1 MSKRFKPVLA
11 LVLSLF
17 MSVSTL
23 SNTYTVF
30 AEDETAVQTDEQTS
44 EDTSTEEGTQEEV
57 NQEEDT
63 TSNPVS
69 EEEQLGDSSMMEYF
83 LVDNPTLTSGSAEN
97 FVLSMNDVNGY
108 SDFSITVQKMDGTT
122 FDLEASEQ
130 ADKLVKFTKDFSSA
144 DKGEYSVTTLHYS
157 YNGEKYYLNFS
168 DLGMDVKFGVDQE
181 YAGYDETLP
190 DMTQD
195 IVEDDELNSAVVQVM
210 NLDDASEEVAEG
222 IMASN
227 PEAAMALVD
236 ENSDIATQ
244 ANEGVTICLD
254 PGHGGN
260 DSGAIGVNNVYEKN
274 LTLKI
279 AQYCKQE
286 LEKYNCHVVMTRTG
300 DTNPSLEDRA
310 NFAKS
315 QGAQYLISI
324 HLNSAAGGGAVGA
337 EVYYPNTNWRPD
349 ISQNGKNVAQAIQ
362 NQLVSLGIRDRGIKF
377 RTIDTNEYPDPFRYD
392 DGSVAD
398 YYGIIRNA
406 KYNGLTGM
414 IIEHCFI
421 NNVSDYNNYLNSD
434 AKLQKLGVAD
444 ANGIVSALGLTKAS
458 ENSVVTSSP
467 SISYQTHVQDYGWQS
482 WKLNGEVSGTVG
494 QSKRLEGINIKLSNI
509 NGSIEYK
516 THVQDIGWQDWK
528 SNGQMSGTS
537 GQSKRLEAI
546 QIKLS
551 GEVANQYDIYYRVH
565 AQDYGWLDWA
575 KNGES
580 AGTEGYSKR
589 LEGIQI
595 VLVKKGENAPGST
608 NRPFIC
614 KMIKYQTHVQNIG
627 WQGEKADGEMSG
639 TTGQSLRLEAIKI
652 QLSSSIDGGIVYKT
666 HVQDYGWQNFVANG
680 QASGTSGQ
688 AKRLEAIQIQLT
700 GNAKNQ
706 YDLYYRVHAQNFGW
720 LGWAKNGESAGTA
733 GYSYRLEGI
742 QIVLVPKGGN
752 SPGSTSKHYYNKGYA
767 PDDENVYLPIMG
779 STQTSVDQ
787 MVRYYNANASG
798 YDTFKS
804 KYDGKYDGCLAKGG
818 ASTINQFAQIVYE
831 EAIAEGVK
839 PEVVFTQCMKETA
852 FLKYGGE
859 VNPNQYNFAGIGATG
874 SVHGAS
880 FENVRMGIRAQVQHL
895 KAYGSLDKLINQ
907 CVDPRFN
914 LVSRGSAKYVEW
926 LGKKENPTGSG
937 WATSKNYGHDI
948 VNMINVLLNK

>member
-63 TSNPVS
+63 TSNPVN
-69 EEEQLGDSSMMEYF
+69 EEQLGDSSMMEYF

-97 FVLSMNDVNGY
+97 FVLSMNDANGY
-108 SDFSITVQKMDGTT
+108 SDFSITVQKTDGTT

-130 ADKLVKFTKDFSSA
+130 VDKLVKFTKDFSSA
-144 DKGEYSVTTLHYS
+144 DKGEYSVTTLHYT
-157 YNGEKYYLNFS
+157 YNGGKYYLNFS

-181 YAGYDETLP
+181 YSGYDETLP

-195 IVEDDELNSAVVQVM
+195 IVEDDELNSAVVQVT

-300 DTNPSLEDRA
+300 DTNPSLEERA
-310 NFAKS
+310 DYAKS

-324 HLNSAAGGGAVGA
+324 HLNSAAGGGAGGA
-337 EVYYPNTNWRPD
+337 EVYYPNTHWRPD

-362 NQLVSLGIRDRGIKF
+362 SQLVSLGLYDRGIKF
-377 RTIDTNEYPDPFRYD
+377 RTIDTNIYPDPFRYD
-392 DGSVAD
+392 DSSVAD

-458 ENSVVTSSP
+458 ENSVVSSSP

-482 WKLNGEVSGTVG
+482 WKSNGEVSGTVG

-546 QIKLS
+546 KVKLS
-551 GEVANQYDIYYRVH
+551 GEAANQYDVYYRVH

-608 NRPFIC
+608 SRPFIY

-666 HVQDYGWQNFVANG
+666 HVQDYGWLNFVTNG
-680 QASGTSGQ
+680 QASGTTGQ
-688 AKRLEAIQIQLT
+688 AKRLEAIQMQLT

-752 SPGSTSKHYYNKGYA
+752 APGSTSKHYYNKGYA
-767 PDDENVYLPIMG
+767 PDDENIYLPIMG

-787 MVRYYNANASG
+787 MVRYYNANTSG

-804 KYDGKYDGCLAKGG
+804 KYDGKYDGSLAEGG

-874 SVHGAS
+874 SVHGAT

>member
-63 TSNPVS
+63 TSNPVN
-69 EEEQLGDSSMMEYF
+69 EEQLGDSSMMEYF
-83 LVDNPTLTSGSAEN
+83 LVDNPTLTSGSTEN
-97 FVLSMNDVNGY
+97 FVLSMNDANGY
-108 SDFSITVQKMDGTT
+108 SDFSITVQKMDGNT

-130 ADKLVKFTKDFSSA
+130 VDKLVKFTKDFSSA
-144 DKGEYSVTTLHYS
+144 DKGEYTVTTLHYT
-157 YNGEKYYLNFS
+157 YNGGKYYLNFS

-181 YAGYDETLP
+181 YSGYDETLP

-195 IVEDDELNSAVVQVM
+195 VTEDDELGNAVIQVT
-210 NLDDASEEVAEG
+210 NLNDASEEVAEG
-222 IMASN
+222 IVASD
-227 PEAAMALVD
+227 PEAAMALID
-236 ENSDIATQ
+236 EDSDIDTQ

-286 LEKYNCHVVMTRTG
+286 LEKYNCRVVMTRTG
-300 DTNPSLEDRA
+300 DTNPSLEERA
-310 NFAKS
+310 DYAKS

-337 EVYYPNTNWRPD
+337 EVYYPNTHWRPD

-362 NQLVSLGIRDRGIKF
+362 SQLVSLGLYDRGIKF
-377 RTIDTNEYPDPFRYD
+377 RTIDTNIYPDPFRYD
-392 DGSVAD
+392 DSSVAD

-406 KYNGLTGM
+406 KYNGLTGL

-458 ENSVVTSSP
+458 ENSVVSSSP

-482 WKLNGEVSGTVG
+482 WKSNGEVSGTVG

-528 SNGQMSGTS
+528 SNGQMSGTT

-551 GEVANQYDIYYRVH
+551 GEAANQYDVYYRVH
-565 AQDYGWLDWA
+565 AQDYGWLD
-575 KNGES
+575 
-580 AGTEGYSKR
+580 
-589 LEGIQI
+589 
-595 VLVKKGENAPGST
+595 
-608 NRPFIC
+608 
-614 KMIKYQTHVQNIG
+614 
-627 WQGEKADGEMSG
+627 
-639 TTGQSLRLEAIKI
+639 
-652 QLSSSIDGGIVYKT
+652 
-666 HVQDYGWQNFVANG
+666 
-680 QASGTSGQ
+680 
-688 AKRLEAIQIQLT
+688 
-700 GNAKNQ
+700 
-706 YDLYYRVHAQNFGW
+706 
-720 LGWAKNGESAGTA
+720 WAKNGESAGTA

-752 SPGSTSKHYYNKGYA
+752 APGSTSKHYYNKGYA

-787 MVRYYNANASG
+787 MVRYYNANTSG

-874 SVHGAS
+874 SVHGAT

-926 LGKKENPTGSG
+926 LGKKENPTGAG

-948 VNMINVLLNK
+948 ANMINVLLNK

>member
-63 TSNPVS
+63 TSNPVN
-69 EEEQLGDSSMMEYF
+69 EEQFGDSSMMEYF

-97 FVLSMNDVNGY
+97 FVLSMNDANGY

-130 ADKLVKFTKDFSSA
+130 VDKLVKFTKDFSSA
-144 DKGEYSVTTLHYS
+144 DKGEYSVTTLHYT
-157 YNGEKYYLNFS
+157 YNGGKYYLNFS

-181 YAGYDETLP
+181 YSGYDKTLP

-195 IVEDDELNSAVVQVM
+195 IVEDDELNSAVVQVT

-236 ENSDIATQ
+236 EDSDIATQ

-300 DTNPSLEDRA
+300 DTNPSLEERA
-310 NFAKS
+310 DYAKS

-337 EVYYPNTNWRPD
+337 EVYYPNTHWRPD

-362 NQLVSLGIRDRGIKF
+362 SQLVSLGLYDRGIKF
-377 RTIDTNEYPDPFRYD
+377 RTIDTNIYPDPFRYD
-392 DGSVAD
+392 DSSVAD

-458 ENSVVTSSP
+458 ENSVVSSSP

-482 WKLNGEVSGTVG
+482 WKSNGEVSGTVG

-546 QIKLS
+546 KVKLS
-551 GEVANQYDIYYRVH
+551 GEAANQYDVYYRVH

-608 NRPFIC
+608 SRPFIY

-666 HVQDYGWQNFVANG
+666 HVQDYGWLNFVTNG
-680 QASGTSGQ
+680 QASGTTGQ
-688 AKRLEAIQIQLT
+688 AKRLEAIQMQLT

-752 SPGSTSKHYYNKGYA
+752 APGSTSKHYYNKGYA

-787 MVRYYNANASG
+787 MVRYYNAKASG
-798 YDTFKS
+798 YDKFKS
-804 KYDGKYDGCLAKGG
+804 KYDGKYDGSLAKGG

>member
-63 TSNPVS
+63 TSNPVN
-69 EEEQLGDSSMMEYF
+69 EEQFGDSSMMEYF

-97 FVLSMNDVNGY
+97 FVLSMNDANGY
-108 SDFSITVQKMDGTT
+108 SDFSITVQKTDGTT

-130 ADKLVKFTKDFSSA
+130 VDKLVKFTKDFSSA
-144 DKGEYSVTTLHYS
+144 DKGEYTVTTLHYT
-157 YNGEKYYLNFS
+157 YNGGKYYLNFS

-181 YAGYDETLP
+181 YSGYDKTLP

-195 IVEDDELNSAVVQVM
+195 IVEDDELNSAVVQVTS
-210 NLDDASEEVAEG
+210 LDDASEEVAEG
-222 IMASN
+222 IKASN

-337 EVYYPNTNWRPD
+337 EVYYPNTHWRPD
-349 ISQNGKNVAQAIQ
+349 ISANGKNVAQAIQ
-362 NQLVSLGIRDRGIKF
+362 SQLVSLGLYDRGIKF
-377 RTIDTNEYPDPFRYD
+377 RTIDTNIYPDPFRYD
-392 DGSVAD
+392 DSSVAD

-458 ENSVVTSSP
+458 ENSVVSSSP

-482 WKLNGEVSGTVG
+482 WKSNGEVSGTVG

-546 QIKLS
+546 KVKLS
-551 GEVANQYDIYYRVH
+551 GEAANQYDVYYRVH

-595 VLVKKGENAPGST
+595 VLVKKGESAPGST
-608 NRPFIC
+608 SRPFIC

-627 WQGEKADGEMSG
+627 YQGEKADGEMSG

-666 HVQDYGWQNFVANG
+666 HVQDYGWLNFVTNG
-680 QASGTSGQ
+680 QASGTTGQ
-688 AKRLEAIQIQLT
+688 AKRLEAIQMQLT

-752 SPGSTSKHYYNKGYA
+752 APGSTSKHYYNKGYA

-874 SVHGAS
+874 SVHGAT

-937 WATSKNYGHDI
+937 WATSMNYGHDI

>member
-1 MSKRFKPVLA
+1 MIKRFKPVLA

-97 FVLSMNDVNGY
+97 FVLSMNDANGY
-108 SDFSITVQKMDGTT
+108 SDFSITVQKKDGTT
-122 FDLEASEQ
+122 LDLEASEQ
-130 ADKLVKFTKDFSSA
+130 VDKLVKFTKEFSFA
-144 DKGEYSVTTLHYS
+144 DKGEYSVTTLHYT

-181 YAGYDETLP
+181 YSGYDETLP

-195 IVEDDELNSAVVQVM
+195 VTEDDELGNAVIQVT
-210 NLDDASEEVAEG
+210 NLNDASEEVAEG
-222 IMASN
+222 IVASD
-227 PEAAMALVD
+227 PEAAMALID
-236 ENSDIATQ
+236 EDSDIDTQ

-286 LEKYNCHVVMTRTG
+286 LEKYNCRVVMTRTG

-337 EVYYPNTNWRPD
+337 EVYYPNTHWRPD
-349 ISQNGKNVAQAIQ
+349 ISANGKNVAQAIQ
-362 NQLVSLGIRDRGIKF
+362 SQLVSLGLYDRGIKF
-377 RTIDTNEYPDPFRYD
+377 RTIDTNIYPDPFRYD
-392 DGSVAD
+392 DSSVAD

-509 NGSIEYK
+509 NGNIEYK

-546 QIKLS
+546 KVKLS
-551 GEVANQYDIYYRVH
+551 GEAANQYDVYYRVH

-608 NRPFIC
+608 SRPFIY

-752 SPGSTSKHYYNKGYA
+752 APGSTSKHYYNKGYA
-767 PDDENVYLPIMG
+767 PDDENIYLPIMG

-787 MVRYYNANASG
+787 MVRYYNANTSG

-804 KYDGKYDGCLAKGG
+804 KYNGKYDGCLAKGG

-874 SVHGAS
+874 SVHGAT